1 MLVLRTNLYSSY
13 NQGEYD
19 NEEEKS
25 SGWKKAAKIGAG
37 VLATAGTLYGAKKGY
52 LGTRAQM
59 MTNAAIGNIGSMLKN
74 DRLIKSGTEGFGVG
88 AAKNYVKKT
97 GIEDLLIQ
105 QYGSKAAAK
114 PYIDNKISSMSKEI
128 ANNMASNLN
137 NGDKI
142 SMSSILQMNKLN
154 KKIGKTVKG
163 GNNRF
168 YFNSGNSIE
177 ERIKHIDKAAPRMA
191 KRFVDAYEW
200 QNGLRN

>member
-59 MTNAAIGNIGSMLKN
+59 MTNAAIRNVGFMLKN
-74 DRLIKSGTEGFGVG
+74 DRLIKSGTEGFSAG

-105 QYGSKAAAK
+105 KYGSKAAAK
-114 PYIDNKISSMSKEI
+114 PYIDNKVSSKSKRI
-128 ANNMASNLN
+128 ANNLN
-137 NGDKI
+137 NEEKI
-142 SMSSILQMNKLN
+142 PMSSILQLNKFN

-163 GNNRF
+163 GNKRF
-168 YFNSGNSIE
+168 YFNSGDSIDE
-177 ERIKHIDKAAPRMA
+177 KIRHIDESAPKMA

-200 QNGLRN
+200 QNGL